1 MMLGRVI
8 DSTVRGVV
16 YEAAGSAG
24 PAAFAAGV
32 AVLRRTC
39 ELNEIPFAIVG
50 EDPADAEAWGA
61 AARQAVDRLLG
72 MG

>member
-24 PAAFAAGV
+24 AEAFAAGG
-32 AVLRRTC
+32 AELRRTC
-39 ELNEIPFAIVG
+39 ERNAIPYAVVTA
-50 EDPADAEAWGA
+50 DPADGEAWA
-61 AARQAVDRLLG
+61 AATRAAMDRLLG